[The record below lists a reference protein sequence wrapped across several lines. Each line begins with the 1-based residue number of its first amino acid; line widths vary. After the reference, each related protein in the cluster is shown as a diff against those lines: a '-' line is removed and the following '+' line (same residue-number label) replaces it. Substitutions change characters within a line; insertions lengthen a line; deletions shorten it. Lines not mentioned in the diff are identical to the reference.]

1 MDAEETTL
9 AANDDGD
16 TFNDARLS
24 HTQPWRSRYP
34 TPRDLK
40 ERLAK
45 SSSSYD
51 RIQDTAFW
59 WQV

>member
-1 MDAEETTL
+1 MEEAKL
-9 AANDDGD
+9 AVDDNRNV
-16 TFNDARLS
+16 FNDARLS

-59 WQV
+59 WEV